1 MHEATITE
9 RPVEVTDDFE
19 ASRAV
24 PVAPSASAGTARRPS
39 AVGAPEGLAA
49 DQAGLREAFLAHG
62 SELLGFAR
70 RSLRGDALAEDVV
83 QETFTRAWRSRA
95 RFDPTLGS
103 LRTWLFAIERR
114 VLVDTV
120 VRQAKHR
127 ADPLDEADAGAEDR
141 VDAALVGWQV
151 AAVLDKLD
159 APHRLVLT
167 ELYFNGRTSREVAA
181 LFGIPEGT
189 VRSRA
194 FYALRTMRAMLDEI
208 GWSQ

>member
-1 MHEATITE
+1 M
-9 RPVEVTDDFE
+9 
-19 ASRAV
+19 
-24 PVAPSASAGTARRPS
+24 
-39 AVGAPEGLAA
+39 
-49 DQAGLREAFLAHG
+49 
-62 SELLGFAR
+62 
-70 RSLRGDALAEDVV
+70 V

-114 VLVDTV
+114 VLVDTA

-127 ADPLDEADAGAEDR
+127 ADPLDEDDGGVEDR

-151 AAVLDKLD
+151 AAVLAKLD

-194 FYALRTMRAMLDEI
+194 FYALRTMRGMLDEI
-208 GWSQ
+208 GWSR